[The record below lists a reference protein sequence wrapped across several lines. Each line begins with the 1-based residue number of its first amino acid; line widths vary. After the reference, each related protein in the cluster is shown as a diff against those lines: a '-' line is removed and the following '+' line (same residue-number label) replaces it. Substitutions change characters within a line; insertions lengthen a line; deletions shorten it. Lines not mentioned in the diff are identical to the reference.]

1 MKRIWHPWTT
11 WECFRA
17 GFYETTFELPAE
29 DAKRAYAEFLRD
41 TPRFE
46 AALKRVISE
55 WPRSCEHFLSNES
68 INRIAWLG
76 QASMCIATRIPS
88 VYRGGFKLL
97 PNDEQRIANATAAKY
112 LSKWLKEYA
121 AHATQDREIHQDVED
136 ARLFG

>member
-1 MKRIWHPWTT
+1 MRRIWHPWTA

-17 GFYETTFELPAE
+17 GFYETTCELPAD

-46 AALKRVISE
+46 AALDRVLAE
-55 WPRSCEHFLSNES
+55 WPRSCEHFLTNES

-76 QASMCIATRIPS
+76 QASMCIATGIPS
-88 VYRGGFKLL
+88 VYRGGFRLL
-97 PNDEQRIANATAAKY
+97 SDVEQKVANATAAKF
-112 LSKWLKEYA
+112 LGKWQTEVA
-121 AHATQDREIHQDVED
+121 RRAQQDWPVHQDMEG